1 MKKKLQDEFALLQEV
16 IDPLSTHAKHF
27 GCLAV
32 AQALH
37 VDQPERLP
45 VLRPDP
51 VQTAVQ
57 AKPPLLLQILGL
69 SLRRGGWFFR

>member
-1 MKKKLQDEFALLQEV
+1 MKKKLQDEFALLQKAV
-16 IDPLSTHAKHF
+16 NLLFAHAKHF

-45 VLRPDP
+45 VLRLDA

-57 AKPPLLLQILGL
+57 GKPPLLIQKLGL
-69 SLRRGGWFFR
+69 GLLRGGWFFR